1 MKTTQAIIFF
11 GWLLAGGVVS
21 APDAMAADAQYNG
34 RARAVVRSAGCE
46 YSKTCCPDRF
56 SCASLYGAYG
66 PFGGGAYWTRY
77 TYGGWGYYR

>member
-1 MKTTQAIIFF
+1 MKTTQTIIFL

-21 APDAMAADAQYNG
+21 ASDVMAADVQYNG

-46 YSKTCCPDRF
+46 YSKTCCPDRY
-56 SCASLYGAYG
+56 SCSSLYGAYG
-66 PFGGGAYWTRY
+66 PQGGGAYWTRY